1 MGASPPFT
9 AGDVVALTQSLVA
22 IPSVSGD
29 EHAVMDFIEAGLAGL
44 GLSPTRS
51 GRNVWV
57 AVAGRPGP
65 RTLLL
70 EAHMDTVP
78 SSEQWTRN
86 PWDAA
91 RADGRIHGL
100 GSNDTKGG
108 GAAMICALAELART
122 RDFDGTLL
130 FAATCDE
137 ETGGQ
142 GLEVLR
148 PELPPITGA
157 VIAEPTTLRVAT
169 CQRGLMRVVVAC
181 EGKSAHAARP
191 WQGVNAI
198 ELALADIGRLATIE
212 APDAHP
218 LLGPAT
224 LTPTMIEGGV
234 KANVVPPVCRYTLDG
249 RPTPEYPNAWW
260 EDQIRATVSG
270 TIEVFRARMTP
281 CDTSVDDPL
290 VVAALHATRQSVDGG
305 EPYGFGGVSDLW
317 HVRDVAGVVLGPG
330 RPEQSHQADE
340 WVEESQVLRAVDVYR
355 DLCAAYLTKYA
366 TTTTTGSDA

>member
-1 MGASPPFT
+1 MATHDFPADDPL
-9 AGDVVALTQSLVA
+9 ALTQRLVA
-22 IPSVSGD
+22 IPSVSGN
-29 EHAVMDFIEAGLAGL
+29 EHAIMDFLEAGLHGL

-51 GRNVWV
+51 GRNAWV
-57 AVAGRPGP
+57 AIEGRPGP

-78 SSEQWTRN
+78 SSEQWTRD
-86 PWDAA
+86 PWSAA

-108 GAAMICALAELART
+108 GAAMICALAELARS
-122 RDFDGTLL
+122 RSFDGTLI

-137 ETGGQ
+137 ETGGE
-142 GLEVLR
+142 GLEALR
-148 PELPPITGA
+148 PELPAITGA

-198 ELALADIGRLATIE
+198 ELALADIARLRAIA
-212 APDAHP
+212 APNEHP

-234 KANVVPPVCRYTLDG
+234 GANVVPPICRYTLDG
-249 RPTPEYPNAWW
+249 RPTPQYPNAWW
-260 EDQIRATVSG
+260 EEQIRATVTG
-270 TIEVFRARMTP
+270 TIEVFRGRMTP
-281 CDTSVDDPL
+281 CDTALDDPL
-290 VVAALHATRQSVDGG
+290 VSAALDAANTGD
-305 EPYGFGGVSDLW
+305 PFGFGGVSDLW

-330 RPEQSHQADE
+330 RSEQSHRADE

-355 DLCAAYLTKYA
+355 DLCTAYLTNIPDTKNV
-366 TTTTTGSDA
+366 TDTESDS